1 MLVFQP
7 LKKYADFSGRAR
19 RKEFWLFNLLFAFLG
34 IVFSW
39 IDALLVI
46 SGTSPWQTPF
56 LTYIF
61 IFAFFIPMIAV
72 AVRRLHDTNRKGWWL
87 LIYLI
92 PVIGQIWFLVLMCFR
107 SNREENRFGGN
118 PITQVN

>member
-7 LKKYADFSGRAR
+7 LKKYADFSGKAR
-19 RKEFWLFNLLFAFLG
+19 RKEFWLFNFIGFLG
-34 IVFSW
+34 IVISW
-39 IDALLVI
+39 IDALLAI

-72 AVRRLHDTNRKGWWL
+72 TVRRLHDTSRKGWWS

-92 PVIGQIWFLVLMCFR
+92 PVIGQIRWLGLMCFR
-107 SNREENRFGGN
+107 SNLEENRFGEN
-118 PITQVN
+118 PITQAN

>member
-46 SGTSPWQTPF
+46 SGTSPWQTSF

-107 SNREENRFGGN
+107 SNREDNRFGGN

>member
-7 LKKYADFSGRAR
+7 LKKYADFSGRAG

-46 SGTSPWQTPF
+46 SGTSPWQTSF

-92 PVIGQIWFLVLMCFR
+92 PVIGQIWLLVLMCFR
-107 SNREENRFGGN
+107 SNREDNRFGGN

>member
-7 LKKYADFSGRAR
+7 LKKYADFSGKAR
-19 RKEFWLFNLLFAFLG
+19 RKEFWLFNFIGFLG
-34 IVFSW
+34 IVISW
-39 IDALLVI
+39 IDALLAI

-72 AVRRLHDTNRKGWWL
+72 TVRRLHDTSRKGWWS

-92 PVIGQIWFLVLMCFR
+92 PVIGQIWLLGLMCFR
-107 SNREENRFGGN
+107 SNLEENRFGEN
-118 PITQVN
+118 PITQAN